1 MDKADFL
8 LQLDDLF
15 ENAEGTAQFE
25 SVIRDLPGW
34 SSLTFVGLIAL
45 IDDECGVAITPGE
58 ILSSVTVSDLIA
70 AIESNLSG
78 SQAA

>member
-8 LQLDDLF
+8 LQIDDLF
-15 ENAEGTAQFE
+15 ENADGTAQLD
-25 SVIRDLPGW
+25 SVIKDLPGW

-45 IDDECGVAITPGE
+45 VDDEFGVAIAPGE
-58 ILSSVTVSDLIA
+58 ILSAVTLADLA
-70 AIESNLSG
+70 AVIESKLAS

>member
-8 LQLDDLF
+8 LQIDDLF
-15 ENAEGTAQFE
+15 ENADGTAQLE
-25 SVIRDLPGW
+25 SVIKDLPGW

-45 IDDECGVAITPGE
+45 VDDEFGVAIAPGE
-58 ILSSVTVSDLIA
+58 ILSSVTLADLA
-70 AIESNLSG
+70 AVIESRLNS

>member
-8 LQLDDLF
+8 LQIDDLF
-15 ENAEGTAQFE
+15 ENAEGTAQFD
-25 SVIRDLPGW
+25 SVIKDLPGW

-45 IDDECGVAITPGE
+45 VDDEFGVAVSPGE
-58 ILSSVTVSDLIA
+58 ILSAVTLADLLA
-70 AIESNLSG
+70 VIESKQEG

>member
-8 LQLDDLF
+8 LQIDDLF
-15 ENAEGTAQFE
+15 ENADGTAQLD
-25 SVIRDLPGW
+25 SVIKDLPGW

-45 IDDECGVAITPGE
+45 VDDEFGVAIAPGE
-58 ILSSVTVSDLIA
+58 ILASVTLADLA
-70 AIESNLSG
+70 AVIESKLTG

>member
-15 ENAEGTAQFE
+15 ENAEGTAQFD
-25 SVIRDLPGW
+25 SVIQELPGW

-45 IDDECGVAITPGE
+45 VDDEFGVAITPGE

-70 AIESNLSG
+70 VIESNLAG